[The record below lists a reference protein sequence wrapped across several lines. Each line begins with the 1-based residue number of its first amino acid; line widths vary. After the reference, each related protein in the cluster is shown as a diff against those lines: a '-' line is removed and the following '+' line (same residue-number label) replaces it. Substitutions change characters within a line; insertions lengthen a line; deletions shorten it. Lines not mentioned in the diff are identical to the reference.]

1 MPRITTASL
10 DTRLEVLELH
20 FTTHEAK
27 LDLLVETVANLALIL
42 AGNVQEPSVSQVSPE
57 PVVQEPKAEKAK
69 SDHQKMGEQ
78 NEARGLM
85 YTARYACRDCD
96 PVKQTGFYKL
106 ASAEGHAQ
114 RKSHKIGTLTFDLS

>member
-57 PVVQEPKAEKAK
+57 PVVQEPKAKT
-69 SDHQKMGEQ
+69 DHQKMGEQ

>member
-10 DTRLEVLELH
+10 DTRLSLVEGAIAGLTEAVTALVQLGI
-20 FTTHEAK
+20 THEAK
-27 LDLLVETVANLALIL
+27 PTQD
-42 AGNVQEPSVSQVSPE
+42 SPE
-57 PVVQEPKAEKAK
+57 PSVQEPKADKAK
-69 SDHQKMGEQ
+69 TDHQKMGEQ